1 VDFDVVVVGSL
12 NRDISI
18 FAPRLPQAGESI
30 TGTDHFFGPGGK
42 GANQAVAVAR
52 LGGRA
57 AMVGRVGDDEHG
69 VALVSGL
76 ESEGVDVSA
85 VTVDEA
91 AGTGLA
97 VITIDQGAE
106 NTIVVSP
113 GANSSLAPFD
123 IERSGALVASA
134 TVVLTQLEVPLEAV
148 EAASEIATGIFCIN
162 PAPARDLPTRL
173 MQRVDLLVPNRS
185 ELGVLAH
192 STEPTDV
199 HQAVEMAASLDH
211 PGATVVTL
219 GSAGAVL
226 VEDGR
231 AIHVPSPEVQSVDP
245 TGAGDAFCGALVY
258 SLSRGS
264 TLEEAVRTAA
274 AAGALATTRRGAQ
287 TAMPTSEEVEALLD
301 G

>member
-18 FAPRLPQAGESI
+18 VAPRLPKAGESI

-52 LGGRA
+52 LGGRV

-69 VALVSGL
+69 AVLVAGL
-76 ESEGVDVSA
+76 ESEGVDISA
-85 VTVDEA
+85 VTVDEV

-97 VITIDQGAE
+97 VITIDEDAE

-113 GANSSLAPFD
+113 AANSRLAPFD

-134 TVVLTQLEVPLEAV
+134 TVVLTQLEVPFATV
-148 EAASEIATGIFCIN
+148 EAASEIATGVFCIN
-162 PAPARDLPTRL
+162 PAPARHLPTRL
-173 MQRVDLLVPNRS
+173 MRRVDLLVPNRS
-185 ELGVLAH
+185 ELGVLAR

-199 HQAVEMAASLDH
+199 QQAVEMAASLEH

-219 GSAGAVL
+219 GSDGAVL

-231 AIHVPSPEVQSVDP
+231 AIHVPSPEVVSVDP
-245 TGAGDAFCGALVY
+245 TGAGDAFCGALAY
-258 SLSRGS
+258 SLSRGR
-264 TLEEAVRTAA
+264 TLEQAVRTAA

-287 TAMPTSEEVEALLD
+287 TAMPTSDEVEAFLN

>member
-1 VDFDVVVVGSL
+1 MVVGSL

-18 FAPRLPQAGESI
+18 FAPRLPKAGESI

-52 LGGRA
+52 LGGRV

-69 VALVSGL
+69 AALVSGL
-76 ESEGVDVSA
+76 GSEDVDISA
-85 VTVDEA
+85 VTVDEG

-97 VITIDQGAE
+97 VITIDEGAE
-106 NTIVVSP
+106 NTIVISP
-113 GANSSLAPFD
+113 GANATLTPFD

-134 TVVLTQLEVPLEAV
+134 TVVLTQLEVPFEAV
-148 EAASEIATGIFCIN
+148 EAASKIATGVFCIN
-162 PAPARDLPTRL
+162 PAPARHLPKRL

-185 ELGVLAH
+185 ELGVLAR

-199 HQAVEMAASLDH
+199 QQAVEMAASLDH
-211 PGATVVTL
+211 HGATVVTL
-219 GSAGAVL
+219 GSDGAVL

-245 TGAGDAFCGALVY
+245 TGAGDAFCGALAY
-258 SLSRGS
+258 SLSRGR
-264 TLEEAVRTAA
+264 TLEEAVRTAT

-287 TAMPTSEEVEALLD
+287 TAMPTSDEVEALLD